1 MALATQCPH
10 CQTRFRVASDQL
22 KLRGG
27 IVRCGACQRIFD
39 GSAHLIDLDAP
50 KDPTSPVAETGAEP
64 AAVPDVP
71 VPAAVAPA
79 PLPSPELSPEVAPE
93 PAPESSLPGQEDV
106 GVDFASQP
114 VYTLDFTS
122 TFDPLGILP
131 KAAPAAAEPQ
141 SQDPEPPHGD
151 VLAHAVEEAGAA
163 AEVEVDVDLPPPDDE
178 APEPEAAEPQPQ
190 PQDREP
196 PHGDVLAHAV
206 DEAGA
211 GGQVEVQ
218 VDVDLP
224 PLEDEAPEPAAAA
237 PQPQPQDPEP
247 PHGDVLA
254 HAVDTLT
261 FAPQNRIEP
270 RLAPEDDIPAA
281 VPAEPAAPETFETP
295 APAAAKP
302 PAPTPVPSQASALSF
317 APPGR
322 IEPSFDL
329 PVDEEL
335 VALPLPG
342 DEPEPPVHAVPDSA
356 PHAPAAAD
364 ESAPLPALPL
374 RASAGFEP
382 QEPAMGAGAAPVPRS
397 ARPKAAEAR
406 ARRTKLTPTRIETPR
421 LRVPESDEPEF
432 VKRSRK
438 QEQSGRTRRILMAIG
453 AVVLLLVLAAQ
464 LVLNFRNVLAAR
476 YPGARPALG
485 AVCALL
491 GCRVELPTQID
502 NLAIENGELT
512 TLGPDTYSL
521 NTLLRNQGSLVQA
534 WPSIEL
540 ELTDA
545 NDKAVLRRVF
555 APGEYLPHN
564 GAAAMAASGFGPR
577 SEQPIKLHFALAD
590 LKPSGYHIFIFYP

>member
-1 MALATQCPH
+1 MALATQCPF

-50 KDPTSPVAETGAEP
+50 KPAAGPEMPAPSPV
-64 AAVPDVP
+64 
-71 VPAAVAPA
+71 
-79 PLPSPELSPEVAPE
+79 PSPQAERD
-93 PAPESSLPGQEDV
+93 SSA
-106 GVDFASQP
+106 DFTAQP
-114 VYTLDFTS
+114 VHTLDSAS
-122 TFDPLGILP
+122 TFAPPGILS
-131 KAAPAAAEPQ
+131 KAAPDTAAAPAVQDPEPPHGDALAHTVEASVGAQMDADLAPGGEPVDPEPPHGDVLAHAVDEAGAGPVVDVDLPPPDDDVPEPEAAEPQ
-141 SQDPEPPHGD
+141 PQLQPQDPEPPHGD
-151 VLAHAVEEAGAA
+151 VLAHAVEEAGAVEA
-163 AEVEVDVDLPPPDDE
+163 EAEVRP
-178 APEPEAAEPQPQ
+178 AGIQPVA
-190 PQDREP
+190 QDAEP

-206 DEAGA
+206 E
-211 GGQVEVQ
+211 
-218 VDVDLP
+218 
-224 PLEDEAPEPAAAA
+224 
-237 PQPQPQDPEP
+237 
-247 PHGDVLA
+247 
-254 HAVDTLT
+254 TLT
-261 FAPQNRIEP
+261 FAPQVRIEPRIDPWAEPRVEP
-270 RLAPEDDIPAA
+270 RLAPEDNAPSAAPPESLAPATIDTP
-281 VPAEPAAPETFETP
+281 VPPAAP
-295 APAAAKP
+295 A
-302 PAPTPVPSQASALSF
+302 PVPPSSF

-335 VALPLPG
+335 VAQPLPG
-342 DEPEPPVHAVPDSA
+342 DEPAFPSDAGLHGAPQHAAAVP
-356 PHAPAAAD
+356 D
-364 ESAPLPALPL
+364 ESAPPPPLPL
-374 RASAGFEP
+374 RASAGADP
-382 QEPAMGAGAAPVPRS
+382 QEPSPGTAAVAPRS
-397 ARPKAAEAR
+397 ARAKALDAR
-406 ARRTKLTPTRIETPR
+406 ARRTKLTPTRIEAPR

-438 QEQSGRTRRILMAIG
+438 QEHSSRTRRIAMAIG
-453 AVVLLLVLAAQ
+453 AAVLLLVLAAQ

-485 AVCALL
+485 AACALL

-521 NTLLRNQGSLVQA
+521 NTLLRNQGNLVQA

-555 APGEYLPHN
+555 APGEYLPKN
-564 GAAAMAASGFGPR
+564 GAAAGGFGPR

-590 LKPSGYHIFIFYP
+590 LKPSSYHIFIFYP